1 MHELD
6 RERDLPEALVNLAL
20 AYRDLITVEPAESGE
35 MTKGVEACREAL
47 DLAKR
52 TCKPEA
58 EALCACTLADLSL
71 VMARLDR
78 EDYRETHLKEALG
91 FYGQAEKLWEDRD
104 KDGQALARLGLAETY
119 ILLRRNLDGAR
130 DLLEEVLDYYVN
142 YAGTPVSG
150 PVRYQVAQVKELQAR
165 LFEAEGKP
173 EEAAQAR
180 QEARDQLER
189 LGFWVQ

>member
-1 MHELD
+1 
-6 RERDLPEALVNLAL
+6 
-20 AYRDLITVEPAESGE
+20 

-52 TCKPEA
+52 TSKPEA
-58 EALCACTLADLSL
+58 EALCACTLADLCL

-104 KDGQALARLGLAETY
+104 KDGQALARLGLAEAY

-130 DLLEEVLDYYVN
+130 DLLDEVLDYYVN

-165 LFEAEGKP
+165 LLEAEGKP
-173 EEAAQAR
+173 EEAARAH
-180 QEARDQLER
+180 QEAREQLER